1 MSYYRF
7 YVEDESGRQV
17 QREFAGT
24 ESKSET
30 EALLRKAME
39 DYEAKKFVA
48 KSENATV
55 GMLLDMWVEEELKP
69 GNLSNGTV
77 MSYQGTV
84 NRIKQYPIGNRKLKS
99 VTADHLQTF
108 MDQLSFGGV
117 NPDGTTAKPF
127 SKGYLRLFS
136 AVPQGALHFAA
147 FPKYMISFNP
157 MQYFGCLFIDFT
169 TLM

>member
-1 MSYYRF
+1 MAKGSVRKKGKKWYYRF

-55 GMLLDMWVEEELKP
+55 GMLLDMWVEEERKGPAEEILQKYAEY
-69 GNLSNGTV
+69 
-77 MSYQGTV
+77 M
-84 NRIKQYPIGNRKLKS
+84 KQLLDSAGY
-99 VTADHLQTF
+99 
-108 MDQLSFGGV
+108 
-117 NPDGTTAKPF
+117 
-127 SKGYLRLFS
+127 SK
-136 AVPQGALHFAA
+136 
-147 FPKYMISFNP
+147 
-157 MQYFGCLFIDFT
+157 
-169 TLM
+169 